1 MANNLDGKSNNLL
14 LGVLLGA
21 AVVALGVLAYF
32 YYERRHEPV
41 VKIDVP
47 GFSGEIRKDNG
58 GVDIEVGKDKPEL
71 GDQYRRTG
79 QLALAQA
86 INRLIGGSKGH
97 RHHRSLLAGL
107 WRKRQKLARILACQI
122 GDGTHHSLLP
132 QNLIREGRDVAHMD
146 TATHHDAAFA

>member
-1 MANNLDGKSNNLL
+1 MADNLDGKSNNLL

-58 GVDIEVGKDKPEL
+58 GVHAGIMVGHAPL
-71 GDQYRRTG
+71 CPPYRYGTST
-79 QLALAQA
+79 AAPV
-86 INRLIGGSKGH
+86 S
-97 RHHRSLLAGL
+97 SP
-107 WRKRQKLARILACQI
+107 WRKRSSASLAAARGIGTTVVFTPAFGASARNSRASSRVRLATERTTRSSHRI
-122 GDGTHHSLLP
+122 S
-132 QNLIREGRDVAHMD
+132 
-146 TATHHDAAFA
+146 